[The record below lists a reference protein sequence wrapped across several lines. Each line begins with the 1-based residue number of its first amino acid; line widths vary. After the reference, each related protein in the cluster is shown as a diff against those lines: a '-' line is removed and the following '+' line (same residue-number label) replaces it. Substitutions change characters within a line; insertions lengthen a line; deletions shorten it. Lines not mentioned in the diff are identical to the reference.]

1 MRRLLLVKA
10 IASRLYRLYAAR
22 MADPRIY
29 RACLGHEA
37 NTSTGLAVARRLV
50 ATGGKPPFDIT
61 VWASLA
67 PSTIASVATLLPHEI
82 LSADI
87 TMEPCALHRLAEV
100 LSGDPQ
106 AHNWFVVQRA
116 SAFGSALGV
125 GSPHPSRHDG
135 SSSTV
140 SLDFG
145 DDPVPEAI
153 GNGRFGHW
161 LDELACAGL
170 LPDAVSRPGI
180 IQQFAARFPPWPV
193 EGARSRVAPLP
204 FDEGGVRVSARGGRV
219 MRGDRDW
226 YWPGACQLT
235 IPAEP
240 VAALSRAAPLFA
252 PGGPVEFHGYYSAWI
267 LGQAGLAERLA
278 ARGTA
283 TFVLHTS
290 DSDDTD
296 LDEATVD
303 ALLGMTASDLVCV
316 EWQCDWPEA
325 VPGYNGVQL
334 TANGVGNLHDDD
346 PEHVP
351 GATAV
356 YVTVH
361 PRGTVEVDAF
371 AALLGDQAGVRL
383 SAG

>member
-1 MRRLLLVKA
+1 MKA
-10 IASRLYRLYAAR
+10 IASRIYRLYAAR

-37 NTSTGLAVARRLV
+37 DTSTGLAVARRLV
-50 ATGGKPPFDIT
+50 ATCGKPPLDIT

-87 TMEPCALHRLAEV
+87 TMEPCALQKLAEV
-100 LSGDPQ
+100 LGGDPRV
-106 AHNWFVVQRA
+106 HNWFVVQRA

-140 SLDFG
+140 TLDFG
-145 DDPVPEAI
+145 GDPVPEAI
-153 GNGRFGHW
+153 GNGRFGRW
-161 LDELACAGL
+161 LDDLAAAGL

-180 IQQFAARFPPWPV
+180 MQQFAARFTPWPV
-193 EGARSRVAPLP
+193 KAARSRVAPQP
-204 FDEGGVRVSARGGRV
+204 FDEGGVRVTARGGRV

-240 VAALSRAAPLFA
+240 VTALSRAAPLFA
-252 PGGPVEFHGYYSAWI
+252 PGGPVEFHGYYSASI
-267 LGQAGLAERLA
+267 LGQDGLAERLA
-278 ARGTA
+278 ASGTA

-290 DSDDTD
+290 DGDDTD

-303 ALLGMTASDLVCV
+303 ALLGMTDSDLVCV

-361 PRGTVEVDAF
+361 PRGPVDLNAF
-371 AALLGDQAGVRL
+371 AARLGDQAGVHL
-383 SAG
+383 TPS